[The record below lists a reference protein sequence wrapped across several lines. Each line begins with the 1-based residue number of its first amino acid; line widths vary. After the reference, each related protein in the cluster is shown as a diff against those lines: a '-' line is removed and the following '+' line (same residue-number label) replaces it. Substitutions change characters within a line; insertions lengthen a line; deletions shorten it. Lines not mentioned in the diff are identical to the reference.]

1 MTSLPVWQKP
11 ATSSSPVLRSGGH
24 WPDKISFPTSSSRP
38 FSSHSVNRASS
49 IGTDS
54 FINTAPISG
63 LSHPAVLSHTA
74 HAQMTLSTVQSMVYY
89 GFRLETALLEV
100 NADKRIGGINITM
113 LSSLLS
119 QAQNKLHTVHGES
132 ISQTLMDE
140 PATWRL
146 KNRGETGKLVLRKK
160 YLVSRQLTWR
170 SICNTVQ

>member
-1 MTSLPVWQKP
+1 
-11 ATSSSPVLRSGGH
+11 
-24 WPDKISFPTSSSRP
+24 
-38 FSSHSVNRASS
+38 
-49 IGTDS
+49 
-54 FINTAPISG
+54 
-63 LSHPAVLSHTA
+63 
-74 HAQMTLSTVQSMVYY
+74 MVYY

-160 YLVSRQLTWR
+160 YLVSRQLT
-170 SICNTVQ
+170 